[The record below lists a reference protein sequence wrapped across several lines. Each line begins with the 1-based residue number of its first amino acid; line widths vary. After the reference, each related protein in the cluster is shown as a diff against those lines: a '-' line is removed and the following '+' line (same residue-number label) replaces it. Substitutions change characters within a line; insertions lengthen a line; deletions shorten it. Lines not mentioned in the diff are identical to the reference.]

1 MRRLLWSKGLPIGIV
16 AFWIMMMGLQIR
28 KVYFHPVDEYM
39 EPEAIGAE
47 DRVPLGERWMG
58 IYFKGAKIGYAHE
71 TIQTGDDGY
80 SIREK
85 ISMKLSALG
94 HPQRVN
100 MITQCRADKRFNLR
114 SFHFDLS
121 TGSTQM
127 DIEGRVE
134 GRKLVLRVNSGAEV
148 SEKAVSFDYIPF
160 LANNLRPFLVQRG
173 LEADRRYRVSIFDPS
188 TMSLNKANVTV
199 VGKEKISLGG
209 SELWA
214 SRLRLSYRGMG
225 VHIWLDEEGFVLKEE
240 SPMGLTLIREAKHVA
255 QGGDIGGEEVD
266 IVQAVAVRSNIP
278 IRDPRS
284 VMSLKVKLRRI
295 PLMKFRMNDGRQ
307 NLDGN
312 TLHVVKEEWPHSSS
326 LPLPPNGKETKDFV
340 MPTTLIQ
347 SNHPR
352 IRKTAEEVVGTQKGT
367 VGAVRVLNEW
377 VYQHIE
383 KKPTLSLPSALEV
396 LESGVGDCNEH
407 AILLVALLRSL
418 EIPSRPCVGILYYRD
433 GFYYHAWAEVWIGR
447 WVSVDPTLNQ
457 LPADATHIKFVHGD
471 IENWVE
477 LVKVIGSLQLEV
489 LEYQ

>member
-1 MRRLLWSKGLPIGIV
+1 MRRFLWSKGFPIGIV
-16 AFWIMMMGLQIR
+16 AFWIIMMGLQVR
-28 KVYFHPVDEYM
+28 KVYFHPVDDYL
-39 EPEAIGAE
+39 EPEAIGSE

-71 TIQTGDDGY
+71 AIQTGDDGY

-85 ISMKLSALG
+85 ISMKVKVLG
-94 HPQRVN
+94 HSQRVN
-100 MITQCRADKRFNLR
+100 MITHCRADRRFNLR

-121 TGSTQM
+121 TESTQM
-127 DIEGRVE
+127 SIEGRVE
-134 GRKLVLRVNSGAEV
+134 GRTLVLRVNSGTGFTEKVV
-148 SEKAVSFDYIPF
+148 SSDYIPF

-188 TMSLNKANVTV
+188 TMSLNKANITV
-199 VGKEKISLGG
+199 VGREKITLGG
-209 SELWA
+209 NELWA

-225 VHIWLDEEGFVLKEE
+225 VNIWLDEEGSVLKEE
-240 SPMGLTLIREAKHVA
+240 SPMGLTLVREAKHVA
-255 QGGDIGGEEVD
+255 QERDIGGEEVD

-284 VMSLKVKLRRI
+284 VSFLKVKLGRI

-307 NLDGN
+307 KLAGN
-312 TLHVVKEEWPHSSS
+312 ILHVVKEEWPHSPF

-340 MPTTLIQ
+340 RPTTLIQ
-347 SNHPR
+347 SNHPL
-352 IRKTAEEVVGTQKGT
+352 IRRKAEEIVGPKQGT
-367 VGAVRVLNEW
+367 VGSVRALSEW
-377 VYQHIE
+377 VYQHME

-407 AILLVALLRSL
+407 AILLVALMRSL
-418 EIPSRPCVGILYYRD
+418 GIPSRPCVGILYYRN
-433 GFYYHAWAEVWIGR
+433 GFYYHAWAEAWIGR

-471 IENWVE
+471 IENWVD
-477 LVKVIGSLQLEV
+477 LVKIIGSLQVEV